1 MRGVRIPGPGKLG
14 SHAPSFSS
22 AGASLRRTPRS
33 QLRFDR
39 MCSSAP
45 LRTPRQASLASASGA
60 VFYSN
65 IYTHLHTHM
74 FPGFSRTF
82 FCARRSYRSS
92 CRLAES
98 KLIARV
104 AFEPPV
110 PGVAPF
116 LFDFDRLR
124 RLFSSIF
131 IIFDFCWM
139 GAGCEASA
147 GEDTRI
153 LRCVRLHRW
162 LRSWLLFRALFRET
176 FSFAIVAI
184 SLVRIALYDL
194 LVYSFIALR

>member
-1 MRGVRIPGPGKLG
+1 MHLLSPALERASAALR
-14 SHAPSFSS
+14 AASS
-22 AGASLRRTPRS
+22 ASTGCAARLRCGLQGRPLSLRPPA
-33 QLRFDR
+33 L
-39 MCSSAP
+39 SS
-45 LRTPRQASLASASGA
+45 TVISTHT
-60 VFYSN
+60 
-65 IYTHLHTHM
+65 YTHIC
-74 FPGFSRTF
+74 FQGFHGLF